1 MMDVT
6 TEHDLIWS
14 LSPFIG
20 YDHLLFDYNS
30 KTIVATWIFLAII
43 VAAVICV
50 RILMHR
56 STMVRFVVL
65 QSTRTLIDMVE
76 QGIGSFSFN
85 HTAFI
90 GSMFIFILGAN
101 VLSLI
106 PGLEE
111 PTTDLNTTLAL
122 GLISFLYTQAVALYT
137 DGPLAYLK
145 SYFTPFAIMFP
156 LNVVGKLST
165 IISISFR
172 LFGNIFSGAMISSIY
187 FSIIKGSFIYQA
199 LGLVTGINIII
210 ILFFTLFEGFL
221 QALVFTMLTLTYL
234 GIAINGE
241 GH

>member
-1 MMDVT
+1 MMDAT

-20 YDHLLFDYNS
+20 FDHSLLDFNS
-30 KTIVATWIFLAII
+30 KTITATWVFLGIII
-43 VAAVICV
+43 VGVACI
-50 RILMHR
+50 RFFMPR
-56 STMVRFVVL
+56 SAMLRFVVIKA
-65 QSTRTLIDMVE
+65 TRTLIDMVE
-76 QGIGSFSFN
+76 QGIGSYSFA

-90 GSMFIFILGAN
+90 GSTFIFILGAN
-101 VLSLI
+101 MLSII

-111 PTTDLNTTLAL
+111 PTTDLNTALAL
-122 GLISFLYTQAVALYT
+122 GLISFLYTQGVALYT

-145 SYFTPFAIMFP
+145 GYFTPFAIMFP
-156 LNVVGKLST
+156 LNVIGKLST

-187 FSIIKGSFIYQA
+187 FMVIKGSSWYQA
-199 LGLVTGINIII
+199 AGLLTGTNIII
-210 ILFFTLFEGFL
+210 VLFFTLFEGFL

-234 GIAINGE
+234 GIAISGE